1 MWTSLFQ
8 SDSRDGST
16 EPNFK
21 LILRARR
28 RRRRVIAGAE
38 LLESRAMLS
47 ASGTE
52 LPSEKFSVI
61 DLQDAL
67 PPIPAEISSASDF
80 EQDLAAEVDL
90 ETSRHSSVSSDR
102 IDGTFAS
109 LGGSGFPELSSIAS
123 DGRFASAS
131 GNSSAQRGSSL
142 DRVSST
148 ESFFSSLSKPAVSTV
163 ELQIAETGQVVSVV
177 AGTSIQGSHGLTVI
191 DDHSPT
197 TYLQS
202 TDSEGRTQ
210 SRLVFVSRAA
220 RLVPDSQPVA
230 ADEADGV
237 IVADAESFDR
247 NLSNEEL
254 AARPDLHDFE
264 TALNSAT
271 VESSET
277 SPSSLPKDA
286 TMNLAATIRTR
297 WIATKQS
304 TTAIAPQG
312 DAGKSAVGDA
322 QVHRT
327 EQPVHTTDEF
337 DAGETTAFPIFD
349 PTTRN
354 VVLSV
359 CFIGSLARATA
370 RRRRR
375 QKAAFA
381 S

>member
-1 MWTSLFQ
+1 
-8 SDSRDGST
+8 
-16 EPNFK
+16 
-21 LILRARR
+21 
-28 RRRRVIAGAE
+28 
-38 LLESRAMLS
+38 MLS

-52 LPSEKFSVI
+52 LASEKFSVI

-109 LGGSGFPELSSIAS
+109 LGGSGFPELSLIAS

-131 GNSSAQRGSSL
+131 VNNSAQRGSSL

-148 ESFFSSLSKPAVSTV
+148 ESFFSSLSKSAGSTV

-197 TYLQS
+197 TYLPS

-220 RLVPDSQPVA
+220 RLVPASQPVA

-247 NLSNEEL
+247 SLSNEEL

-277 SPSSLPKDA
+277 SLSSLPNDA
-286 TMNLAATIRTR
+286 TMNLAATTRTR

-327 EQPVHTTDEF
+327 EQPVRTADEF

-354 VVLSV
+354 LVLSV